1 MRKAIANLEKAMKG
15 MGDVYNASLRKNKQ
29 AMQSVIGE
37 SSKLKQATEQI
48 RQRMANLGKQRIKS
62 KDYQTLTNE
71 ITKAEN
77 QLDKLVKKQK
87 KLDAMGVN
95 EDSQQY
101 KSLAYDISEVE
112 QRLASLNNWAR
123 KMKKEGSA
131 YTVGKDTE
139 EYRQLE
145 AELRQCEQELQQLN
159 ALQGNGTTG
168 NRFSDLK
175 EQVRGIIAN
184 AKEAPPLT
192 QQIANGFNSVVGKA
206 QTLKG
211 NISQAFSNGFQRAL
225 PSIRTFTNACDGIE
239 NALRHPVQ
247 TFNIL
252 KDKATSLGNNVKTKF
267 SDVGQSIR
275 YAFQNPGQVFEAMKA
290 KAVSAGNSINGALG
304 KAASVVRQVGSLAA
318 GGLSSAFSRARESA
332 SGFARQIGSN
342 ALGNIRRAA
351 GAIRTGLSNGLRRAA
366 SMGRQLA
373 SAVGSKLLSGIK
385 KATSGFKG
393 MGSSAD
399 GIFKKIRRVALTLIG
414 MRSIW
419 AGLRQIV
426 TSALND
432 NQELKNSLNAV
443 KGVLGE
449 ALSPAINALVQLLTK
464 ALSFADRIYQIFT
477 GTSLIAQYNAKQA
490 QKQAD
495 SMKDTADSAKETKRQ
510 LAGFD
515 TLNVLSDSSSSSSNN
530 NSSNNSN
537 EDATF
542 TPVDMSKWDGLIGKM
557 KSFFDDIKQL
567 WNAGNFEGIGDRVAE
582 EFNKFINKAKNLD
595 WDGLRDKINT
605 KVGNIVDIWNGFIRK
620 IDAEGLGNVIGE
632 GITTAISAL
641 DTIFT
646 KFDWATSGKK
656 LADLFNGMFA
666 KIDFSLAGK
675 TLSDGITG
683 VLDYIN
689 NFLATFKFFDLGKK
703 IGDFLMAIDFKDI
716 ANKVMTGLGNALTG
730 AFNLLSGFLQNMN
743 WGDILNNIEDGIYKW
758 FEGDGPEKLT
768 ESLFEMLGSLVGNLI
783 SGFITRVTKMITD
796 MINLGQIIHDY
807 FADEIDAA
815 GGNVIEGIF
824 NGMVKWLKDVGNWI
838 YEHILKPFVDG
849 FKKAFNIHSP
859 SSNPDII
866 ELGKNIIIG
875 AFNGII
881 EWMKGIGDWLKENVF
896 DKLTAAWE
904 KIKQKGLEIAV
915 GIKDTF
921 SDGWNKIKDT
931 WNSIKNSEAVK
942 SIKNA
947 IGTGWETA
955 KSTWNSIKEGTF
967 NCIKSIAGKLEN
979 SWDTIRNAWN
989 SIKDGWNSNAGK
1001 TIKGAF
1007 HNSWKKAQTAWQSI
1021 KDGWNSNA
1029 GKTLKGAF
1037 HSTWKKA
1044 SSAWAG
1050 IKNKAATVTMSL
1062 KDKLTSAIK
1071 NAINT
1076 MIGGINKV
1084 IGWINKIIPGVNIGT
1099 IPKLAKGGLVNKP
1112 GDGVHAIVGE
1122 AGPEAVIPLNRQTL
1136 STLAGLLFGY
1146 LKTSLVGA
1154 VTSAVEAVSTVAEKG
1169 KSNISA
1175 INTRVSTGLD
1185 RIDSSISNGLSDIS
1199 TKLQAI
1205 ANNVNYRIPVAV
1217 NIVPYNAEVVFD
1229 KITSAFKLSNED
1241 LISVLIQLF
1250 GNQTSD
1256 IVAALKALKLIVNFD
1271 SKQQVDSVIEEIKRR
1286 QKVSGGGII

>member
-1 MRKAIANLEKAMKG
+1 MHKAIANLEKAMKG

-37 SSKLKQATEQI
+37 SSKLQQATEQI
-48 RQRMANLGKQRIKS
+48 RQRMAALGKQRIKTTQYQNMENGLEESAKKADILREKIKKMDSLGEKPNS
-62 KDYQTLTNE
+62 KRYQSVVYDYEQAAAAADTYLARMQELEQT
-71 ITKAEN
+71 
-77 QLDKLVKKQK
+77 
-87 KLDAMGVN
+87 G
-95 EDSQQY
+95 
-101 KSLAYDISEVE
+101 KSHIAGTE
-112 QRLASLNNWAR
+112 
-123 KMKKEGSA
+123 
-131 YTVGKDTE
+131 TE

-290 KAVSAGNSINGALG
+290 KAVSAGNSINGVLG

-373 SAVGSKLLSGIK
+373 SSVGSKLLSGIK

-393 MGSSAD
+393 MGSSAE
-399 GIFKKIRRVALTLIG
+399 GVFKKIRRVALTLIG

-567 WNAGNFEGIGDRVAE
+567 WKAGDFEGIGDRVAE

-656 LADLFNGMFA
+656 LADLFNGMFD

-743 WGDILNNIEDGIYKW
+743 WGDILNNIEDGIYEW
-758 FEGDGPEKLT
+758 FRGDGPEKLT
-768 ESLFEMLGSLVGNLI
+768 EGLFELLGSLVGNLI

-796 MINLGQIIHDY
+796 MINIGQIIHDY

-849 FKKAFNIHSP
+849 FKKAFDIHSP
-859 SSNPDII
+859 SKNPDII

-875 AFNGII
+875 AFSGII
-881 EWMKGIGDWLKENVF
+881 DWMKGIGDWLQTNVF
-896 DKLTAAWE
+896 DKLTAAWG

-921 SDGWNKIKDT
+921 SAGWNKIKDT
-931 WNSIKNSEAVK
+931 WNSIKDSEAVK

-947 IGTGWETA
+947 IGTGWENAKTTWNSIKAGTEDATKRIWGAFTDSWHTA
-955 KSTWNSIKEGTF
+955 KNGWNSIKEGV
-967 NCIKSIAGKLEN
+967 
-979 SWDTIRNAWN
+979 
-989 SIKDGWNSNAGK
+989 SNATKQLLGK
-1001 TIKGAF
+1001 Y
-1007 HNSWKKAQTAWQSI
+1007 HDSWKKASNAWTSI
-1021 KDGWNSNA
+1021 KNGNVL
-1029 GKTLKGAF
+1029 KTLKGKY
-1037 HSTWKKA
+1037 HDSWKKA
-1044 SSAWAG
+1044 SNAWKS
-1050 IKNKAATVTMSL
+1050 IKDKAATVTMSL

-1084 IGWINKIIPGVNIGT
+1084 IGWINKIPGVNIGT
-1099 IPKLAKGGLVNKP
+1099 IPKLAKGGLVNRP
-1112 GDGVHAIVGE
+1112 GTGVHAIVGE

-1154 VTSAVEAVSTVAEKG
+1154 VTSAVEAISSVAANSK
-1169 KSNISA
+1169 NTITT
-1175 INTRVSTGLD
+1175 INAGVVAGLD